1 MLLSWSN
8 TKWVAVSVCLFV
20 FFSEGGELDPI
31 TLLFYKPFPPR
42 PFPYCTSTTLSS
54 FYLFLRVFFFFGRGW
69 TGPHNS
75 PLLQALSP
83 PSLPLLHFYYPLLFL
98 LVSSSWFLGMF
109 VYRSQITSL
118 HKASSGWTRQG
129 LQSFSTVSCTKCVI
143 IALGRCR

>member
-20 FFSEGGELDPI
+20 FFFGRGWTGPHNSPLLQALSPPSLPLLHFYHP
-31 TLLFYKPFPPR
+31 LLF
-42 PFPYCTSTTLSS
+42 LLVSS
-54 FYLFLRVFFFFGRGW
+54 SFFFFGRGW

-83 PSLPLLHFYYPLLFL
+83 PSLPLLHFYHPLLFL
-98 LVSSSWFLGMF
+98 LVSSSWFLGML